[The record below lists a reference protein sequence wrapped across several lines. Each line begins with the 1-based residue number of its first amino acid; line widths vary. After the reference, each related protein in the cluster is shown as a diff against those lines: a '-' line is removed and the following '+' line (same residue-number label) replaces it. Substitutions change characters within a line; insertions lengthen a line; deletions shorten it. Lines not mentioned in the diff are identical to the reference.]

1 MTSLVA
7 PKTIIELSVVTA
19 AHLVAISLIGDGK
32 FHVVNAQVVDV
43 DEPPTNATEELD
55 VKIDA
60 AEPLPANGTIVVD
73 ISDTDDVD
81 IDTIP
86 PADVSVIVTNTTV
99 TVTNNPVEISEE
111 TSGTSFSDTE
121 GSSTE
126 TPTDN
131 GVNEEAKSSDSN
143 ENSNDEDSAD
153 DNASDAAVTK

>member
-19 AHLVAISLIGDGK
+19 AHLVAISLIGDDK

-73 ISDTDDVD
+73 ISDADDVD
-81 IDTIP
+81 IDTTP
-86 PADVSVIVTNTTV
+86 PAGVSVIVTNTTV

-126 TPTDN
+126 TPSDN
-131 GVNEEAKSSDSN
+131 GENEEAESSDSD
-143 ENSNDEDSAD
+143 EDSNNEDSAD
-153 DNASDAAVTK
+153 DNASDEE